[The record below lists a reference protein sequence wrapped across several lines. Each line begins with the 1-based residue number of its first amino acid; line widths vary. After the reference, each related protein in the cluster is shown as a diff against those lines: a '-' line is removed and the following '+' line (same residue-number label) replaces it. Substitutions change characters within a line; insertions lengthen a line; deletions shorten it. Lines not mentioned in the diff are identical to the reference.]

1 MFAKQDQHS
10 AVPQGGR
17 VVIQD
22 TLAVLLWVAVAAGWT
37 WITLD
42 LIWFSNKA

>member
-1 MFAKQDQHS
+1 MFAKQDQDA

-22 TLAVLLWVAVAAGWT
+22 TLAVLFWLAVAAGWT
-37 WITLD
+37 AIIIHS
-42 LIWFSNKA
+42 IWFSNKA